1 MSLLNSFELFEK
13 NPLIHSNFPF
23 LAVDANNNHC
33 VPQRL
38 KFHEMHWHE
47 DVQITLVL
55 DGIIQVKTLNKSI
68 ELKHN
73 QAIFINKNTLHQIT
87 EIENAHYR
95 TFLFPDIIMQFYPNS
110 VIYKQVLTFLNNH
123 NLTIHLID
131 NLSILNIIENM
142 NNIAFTKELNYKEY
156 EIVLLINQMIFQLM
170 KTIHLPKTDIQSE
183 QNLSIQKCLSFIHQH
198 YQDDIKLEEIASYGN
213 VSVGYCGRLFKKI
226 LKTSPYE
233 YLIDY
238 RIKKS
243 LELLTSQ
250 NYTISQIATLVGF
263 NSVSHYIQCFK
274 KKLSIT
280 PKKYQKLLFQNQT
293 QKIYDI

>member
-1 MSLLNSFELFEK
+1 
-13 NPLIHSNFPF
+13 
-23 LAVDANNNHC
+23 
-33 VPQRL
+33 
-38 KFHEMHWHE
+38 
-47 DVQITLVL
+47 
-55 DGIIQVKTLNKSI
+55 
-68 ELKHN
+68 
-73 QAIFINKNTLHQIT
+73 
-87 EIENAHYR
+87 
-95 TFLFPDIIMQFYPNS
+95 
-110 VIYKQVLTFLNNH
+110 
-123 NLTIHLID
+123 
-131 NLSILNIIENM
+131 M